1 MIYTLQ
7 SEILTVEIE
16 DLGAQLAS
24 IRTKDGTEYLYQ
36 GNPEVWARRAPIL
49 FPIIGR
55 LQNNTYLLNGVSYT
69 ISNHGFARDMVFSVV
84 SHSVHSV
91 TFQLKDTPETK
102 KVYPFSFVL
111 TVTYTLEENR
121 LTKSHTIENCSDDTM
136 YYELGAHDGFQA
148 PLSSNESMGDYSIL
162 LPNVTAIQ
170 PYGMNEHCMLT
181 PKLPPIPTPDSR
193 IALTPAT
200 YHLDTVVLDRT
211 DPATVILCDSHQN
224 PRVTVEYQ
232 DFPYLGIW
240 TQAKPFDTN
249 YVCLEPWSSLP
260 DAVFAGRELSEKV
273 GICALQPSQRE
284 TLTYTVSF
292 S

>member
-7 SEILTVEIE
+7 SETLTVEIE

-24 IRTKDGTEYLYQ
+24 IRANNGIEYLYQ
-36 GNPEVWARRAPIL
+36 GNPEVWSRRAPIL

-55 LQNNTYLLNGVSYT
+55 LQDNTYLLNGVPYT
-69 ISNHGFARDMVFSVV
+69 ISNHGFARDMVFSVTE
-84 SHSVHSV
+84 HSAQSI
-91 TFQLKDTPETK
+91 TFQLKDTPDTK

-111 TVTYTLEENR
+111 NVTYTLTENH
-121 LTKSHTIENCSDDTM
+121 LTKSHTIQNCSDCIM

-148 PLSSNESMGDYSIL
+148 PLSADETMGDYSIL
-162 LPNVTAIQ
+162 LPNMTSIE

-181 PKLPPIPTPDSR
+181 PKLSPIPIPNSC

-211 DPATVILCDSHQN
+211 ETATVMLCDSHQT
-224 PRVTVEYQ
+224 PRVTVEYK

-249 YVCLEPWSSLP
+249 YVCLEPWSTLP
-260 DAVFAGRELSEKV
+260 DAVFAGRELSEKI
-273 GICALQPSQRE
+273 GIRTLQPSQTE